1 MKKFEIILNHD
12 DVYKILETIQKYD
25 AKYRLDNGRF
35 KLEDVS
41 ILALP
46 ENKVKLTIS
55 ESDKKYIIDV
65 LFWDLDNGKV
75 TTSWEV
81 NRFEKIRNSIEIDD
95 SAAAEQQKEQ
105 KHELI
110 LHFMDFNNILTLN
123 HKYCEFNLKNID
135 IQAWDAIFV
144 KLWITQN
151 QMDYLLHIASDPS
164 YYQKNNTL
172 SIYNVY
178 LIKAIY
184 ETKIK
189 ILESKK

>member
-12 DVYKILETIQKYD
+12 DIYKILEVAQKYD

-35 KLEDVS
+35 KLKAS

-46 ENKVKLTIS
+46 DNKVKFTIN
-55 ESDKKYIIDV
+55 ESDKKYITDI

-81 NRFEKIRNSIEIDD
+81 NRFEKIKNAIEIDD
-95 SAAAEQQKEQ
+95 NELQEEEQ

-110 LHFMDFNNILTLN
+110 LDFIDFNNMLKLN

-135 IQAWDAIFV
+135 IQAWDATLV
-144 KLWITQN
+144 KLWLTQK
-151 QMDYLLHIASDPS
+151 QMDYLLYIADAVS
-164 YYQKNNTL
+164 YYEKNNTL
-172 SIYNVY
+172 PLSNVS
-178 LIKAIY
+178 LIKKIY

-189 ILESKK
+189 ILENKK

>member
-12 DVYKILETIQKYD
+12 DIYKILETIQKYD

-35 KLEDVS
+35 KLEDAS

-46 ENKVKLTIS
+46 DNKVKLTIN
-55 ESDKKYIIDV
+55 ESDKKYITDV
-65 LFWDLDNGKV
+65 LFWDLDGKV

-95 SAAAEQQKEQ
+95 NELEEEQ

-110 LHFMDFNNILTLN
+110 LDFIDFNNILTLN

-135 IQAWDAIFV
+135 IQAWDATLV
-144 KLWITQN
+144 KLWLTQK
-151 QMDYLLHIASDPS
+151 QMDYLLYIADATS
-164 YYQKNNTL
+164 YYEKNNTL
-172 SIYNVY
+172 PLSNVN
-178 LIKAIY
+178 LIKKIY

-189 ILESKK
+189 ILENKK